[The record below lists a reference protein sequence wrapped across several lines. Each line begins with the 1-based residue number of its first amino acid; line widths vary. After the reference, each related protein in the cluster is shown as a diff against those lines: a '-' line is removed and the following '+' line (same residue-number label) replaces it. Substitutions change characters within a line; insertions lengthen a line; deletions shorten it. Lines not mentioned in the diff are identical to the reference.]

1 MPHSTDARFLSEKA
15 ADVAQTLDALHQ
27 TSTYPPKSLRTS
39 LGTML
44 LYGLGL
50 AILVWSYRGADI
62 RPLAL
67 FADSGN
73 MSQFAAEFFPPDFSQ
88 WRYYLEEILITLQI
102 AIWGTFLAIIFAIPF
117 GLMAAENVSPI
128 WLRQPVRRLM
138 DALRAINE
146 LVFALL
152 FVAAVGLGPFTG
164 VLAIFVH
171 TTGILAKLFSEAVEA
186 IDPRPVEGIRATG
199 ANVLEEILYGVIPQV
214 IPLWVSYSLY
224 RFESNVR
231 SATVVGMVGAGGIG
245 VVLWEVIRGF
255 YFAQTCAVMLMIIVT
270 VSLIDVLSASLRR
283 RFL

>member
-1 MPHSTDARFLSEKA
+1 M
-15 ADVAQTLDALHQ
+15 AQTLDVLQQA
-27 TSTYPPKSLRTS
+27 STRPPRSLRNS

-44 LYGLGL
+44 LYALGL

-88 WRYYLEEILITLQI
+88 WRYYLDEILITLQI

-152 FVAAVGLGPFTG
+152 FVTAVGLGPFTG

-231 SATVVGMVGAGGIG
+231 SATVVGMVGAGGVG

-255 YFAQTCAVMLMIIVT
+255 YYAQTCAVMIMIIVT
-270 VSLIDVLSASLRR
+270 VSLIDLFSASLRR

>member
-1 MPHSTDARFLSEKA
+1 MVQTLA
-15 ADVAQTLDALHQ
+15 ADPATATRPPRAL
-27 TSTYPPKSLRTS
+27 RRS
-39 LGTML
+39 LGSVT
-44 LYGLGL
+44 LYGLAFAVL
-50 AILVWSYRGADI
+50 AWSYNGADI
-62 RPLAL
+62 RPMAL
-67 FADSGN
+67 INDAGN
-73 MSQFAAEFFPPDFSQ
+73 MATFAKEFFPPDFAQ
-88 WRYYLEEILITLQI
+88 WRSYVSEILITLQI
-102 AIWGTFLAIIFAIPF
+102 AVWGTFLAIVFAIPF
-117 GLMAAENVSPI
+117 GLMAAENISPL

-138 DALRAINE
+138 DAFRAINE
-146 LVFALL
+146 MVFAML
-152 FVAAVGLGPFTG
+152 FVVAVGLGPFAG

-270 VSLIDVLSASLRR
+270 VSLIDLFSAWLRR

>member
-1 MPHSTDARFLSEKA
+1 M
-15 ADVAQTLDALHQ
+15 AQALATSHV
-27 TSTYPPKSLRTS
+27 TSTRPPRSLRNS
-39 LGTML
+39 LGTVL
-44 LYGLGL
+44 LYGLGF
-50 AILVWSYRGADI
+50 AILAWSYRGADI

-67 FADSGN
+67 IEDSQNMAVFAR
-73 MSQFAAEFFPPDFSQ
+73 EFFPPDFSQ
-88 WRYYLEEILITLQI
+88 WRYYLDEILNTLQI
-102 AIWGTFLAIIFAIPF
+102 AIWGTFLAIVFAIPF
-117 GLMAAENVSPI
+117 GLMAAENLSPI
-128 WLRQPVRRLM
+128 WLRQPVRRVM

-146 LVFALL
+146 MVFAML
-152 FVAAVGLGPFTG
+152 FVVAVGLGPFAG

-270 VSLIDVLSASLRR
+270 VSLIDVLSAALRR